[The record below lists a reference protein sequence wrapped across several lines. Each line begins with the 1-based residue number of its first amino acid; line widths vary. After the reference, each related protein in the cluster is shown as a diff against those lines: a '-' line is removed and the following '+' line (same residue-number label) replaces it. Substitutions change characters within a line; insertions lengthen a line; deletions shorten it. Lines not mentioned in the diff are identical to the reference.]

1 MTVEVRLRP
10 EAEQD
15 LVEAALWYE
24 ANGPTLGG
32 KFLDQVQ
39 SALVTIAEQ
48 PVAYPMIYKSVR
60 RALVKR
66 FPFGTFCTVDD
77 TGVIVIAALHGSRHP
92 RVWRERAQ
100 QA

>member
-15 LVEAALWYE
+15 LVEATSWYE
-24 ANGPTLGG
+24 AIEPTLGG
-32 KFLDQVQ
+32 KFLDQVH
-39 SALVTIAEQ
+39 ATLATIAEQ
-48 PVAYPMIYKSVR
+48 PVAYPMVYKSVR

-66 FPFGTFCTVDD
+66 FPFGIFYTVDD
-77 TGVIVIAALHGSRHP
+77 IGVVVIAALHGSRHP

-100 QA
+100 ET